1 MLIYLAC
8 IVLLK
13 KAGGTRKDLNMDKSE
28 KEKKAAAFG
37 NQMNPAMVTGDDPV
51 EMMLDVLFKMVEAF
65 AQGVREGYSGKS
77 KKPGAAQAEDTQ
89 KMMGSINQ
97 TMQTIQQMMLTQ
109 QQMQGQQMAQAN
121 PLQNGGQAKAQAL
134 QNGGQAQKAAKPE
147 GVRKGDADNAGQP
160 EKGAKQ
166 KNVKSEKT
174 DKDKTGQVQ
183 QGQKKPDDY
192 MEIMKQTVK
201 KTGGMK
207 WFSDAELDKAIESM
221 DKLRNSNGKL
231 NQDEEKFRKRLVE
244 LKKTMKERPNGLY
257 SAEYVKLYDAAYGF
271 SIKDQKNA
279 KNKDAAK
286 EAVAHADLILNRLRE
301 NQRIKTLRD
310 TAPYIEKMEKKYG
323 KDYWK
328 DSRFIEKAE
337 KRKEKQAAE
346 ERKLRAE
353 VNSEVGK
360 ARAYMKKEQ
369 QAKKKARVL

>member
-1 MLIYLAC
+1 MTVISSGLVSDPSSLASSNS
-8 IVLLK
+8 
-13 KAGGTRKDLNMDKSE
+13 D
-28 KEKKAAAFG
+28 
-37 NQMNPAMVTGDDPV
+37 
-51 EMMLDVLFKMVEAF
+51 
-65 AQGVREGYSGKS
+65 SGHS
-77 KKPGAAQAEDTQ
+77 F
-89 KMMGSINQ
+89 
-97 TMQTIQQMMLTQ
+97 
-109 QQMQGQQMAQAN
+109 
-121 PLQNGGQAKAQAL
+121 
-134 QNGGQAQKAAKPE
+134 
-147 GVRKGDADNAGQP
+147 
-160 EKGAKQ
+160 
-166 KNVKSEKT
+166 
-174 DKDKTGQVQ
+174 

-244 LKKTMKERPNGLY
+244 LKKTIKDKPNGLY

-328 DSRFIEKAE
+328 DSSFIEKAE

-353 VNSEVGK
+353 VNSEIGK
-360 ARAYMKKEQ
+360 ARAYLKREEKT
-369 QAKKKARVL
+369 KKKARVL